1 MTDIQKMAFEAA
13 AKITAG
19 SVQSFNIAQTPEC
32 AEDVAAYFETL
43 YDKLLTIASSER

>member
-1 MTDIQKMAFEAA
+1 MTEIQKMVFEAT
-13 AKITAG
+13 AKITADTIET
-19 SVQSFNIAQTPEC
+19 SPTAEC